1 MPGRFIAV
9 VRQPSLQAA
18 QIPAG
23 QGGGLQRA
31 KANLVEH
38 MRGPG
43 GGLLGTGG
51 TDTAP

>member
-1 MPGRFIAV
+1 MPKL
-9 VRQPSLQAA
+9 S
-18 QIPAG
+18 AG
-23 QGGGLQRA
+23 VLLYRARA